1 MLPTFIQHV
10 LQILHRSYHFESD
23 RMLNSHD
30 FLAEL
35 APDLRISSQLEEV
48 IAQTN
53 RSGVI
58 AGQEDV
64 EKLVPKVEPAFS

>member
-1 MLPTFIQHV
+1 MV
-10 LQILHRSYHFESD
+10 
-23 RMLNSHD
+23 NSHE

-35 APDLRISSQLEEV
+35 APDLRISSQLEED

-58 AGQEDV
+58 AGQEDA
-64 EKLVPKVEPAFS
+64 ENLVPKVEPAFS